1 MIETTTISSKGQVT
15 IPASFR
21 DKLGLSA
28 GSKVAFIDGE
38 DGNVYVMNASIL
50 SLKRLQDIF
59 QKVADEKPF
68 ENEEQAMAF
77 AIDTRKGRK

>member
-59 QKVADEKPF
+59 QKVTDEKPF

>member
-59 QKVADEKPF
+59 Q
-68 ENEEQAMAF
+68 
-77 AIDTRKGRK
+77 

>member
-59 QKVADEKPF
+59 QKAADEKPF